1 MTISQR
7 ARQAA
12 VLLRMPEMPLARRT
26 MKDLIVDKLAALIAT
41 GVLQVGDDVPS
52 ERDLAA
58 ALSVSRETVRGAV
71 QTLAGRGIVEISQGT
86 RTRVVRDDVDVV
98 GSGLFGPSAVNRY
111 DIDAVHAARLL
122 VEQALVA
129 DAAARI
135 DEATLARL
143 DASLRAQKETMGD
156 PIRFLICDREFHLAI
171 YRSAGNAL
179 LCDFVTDLYTYML
192 NYRRT
197 AVAHPGAIARSYE
210 DHVEIVAALRAHDAA
225 AVVAAFRRHIERIY
239 ATTRTVLGAM
249 DEPAMSRV

>member
-1 MTISQR
+1 MGRMAISQR

-12 VLLRMPEMPLARRT
+12 VLLQVPELPLARRT
-26 MKDLIVDKLAALIAT
+26 VKELIVDKLVALIAT
-41 GVLQVGDDVPS
+41 GVLQSGDDLPS

-71 QTLAGRGIVEISQGT
+71 QTLAGRGIVEITQGA
-86 RTRVVRDDVDVV
+86 RTRVVRDDVGAVA
-98 GSGLFGPSAVNRY
+98 SGIFAPATVNRY
-111 DIDAVHAARLL
+111 DIDSVHAARLL

-129 DAAARI
+129 DAAVRI

-143 DASLRAQKETMGD
+143 DASLLAQKETMGD

-171 YRSAGNAL
+171 YRSAQNAL
-179 LCDFVTDLYTYML
+179 LCDFVTGLYTYML

-197 AVAHPGAIARSYE
+197 AVSRPGAIARSYE
-210 DHVEIVAALRAHDAA
+210 DHVEIVAGLRAHDAA

-249 DEPAMSRV
+249 DEPA